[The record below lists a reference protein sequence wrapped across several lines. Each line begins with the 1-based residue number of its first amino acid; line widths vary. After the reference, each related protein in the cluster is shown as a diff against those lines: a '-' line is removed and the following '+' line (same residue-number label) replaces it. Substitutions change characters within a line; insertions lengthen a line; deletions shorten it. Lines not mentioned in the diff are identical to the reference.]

1 MLSMVK
7 PPEFVGVGT
16 PLKMHFRALLSK
28 GPGTASVPVSV
39 TFSVGTLRNIETE
52 NGAEQPCCALTADG
66 RKTHAMPNR
75 VTEKRALL
83 KLLSVCCTF
92 IKPAFSLRERN
103 GGL

>member
-1 MLSMVK
+1 MVN

-16 PLKMHFRALLSK
+16 PLKMHFRLLPK

-39 TFSVGTLRNIETE
+39 TSCVGTLRNIETE
-52 NGAEQPCCALTADG
+52 NGAEQPCCALAADG

-75 VTEKRALL
+75 VAEKRALL
-83 KLLSVCCTF
+83 KPLSVCCTF
-92 IKPAFSLRERN
+92 IKAAFSLRERN